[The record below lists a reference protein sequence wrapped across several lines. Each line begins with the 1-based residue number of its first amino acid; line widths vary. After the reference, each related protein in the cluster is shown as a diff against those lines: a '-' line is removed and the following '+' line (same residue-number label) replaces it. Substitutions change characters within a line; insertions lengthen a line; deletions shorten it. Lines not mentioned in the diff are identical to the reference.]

1 MMTFSI
7 YGKIKFMFQTT
18 NQSNHVKSTFFWVQ
32 FRVSS
37 GFFPF
42 FRPDSPQ
49 NAQRLGQDPA
59 WAPAAEKWG
68 SNSENGPRFR
78 GKPHVFKENPRFSRR
93 TR

>member
-1 MMTFSI
+1 
-7 YGKIKFMFQTT
+7 MFQTT

-68 SNSENGPRFR
+68 SNSENGPRFPAELDELGNTR
-78 GKPHVFKENPRFSRR
+78 GIERHPGFFMVWSL
-93 TR
+93 